1 MSVTLT
7 RMYMHYTRTYLYAIA
22 LPTEPQQVTI
32 VSTLTTS
39 LRLTWSEPAESYGQ
53 RVLFYN
59 VNCTSATHT
68 VTVERVYNTT
78 VNVSGLTPNSN
89 YTCCVSAS
97 NQAGEGNKISLEALT
112 KQGSVLKC
120 IRKYKF

>member
-1 MSVTLT
+1 MNTGP
-7 RMYMHYTRTYLYAIA
+7 
-22 LPTEPQQVTI
+22 PTEPQQVAI

-53 RVLFYN
+53 HVLFYS

-68 VTVERVYNTT
+68 VRVERVYNTT

-89 YTCCVSAS
+89 YTCCVSARS
-97 NQAGEGNKISLEALT
+97 SVGLGKLECTAIT
-112 KQGSVLKC
+112 TSKS
-120 IRKYKF
+120 IDIMI